1 MLPAFFE
8 HYLVFLLVFSRMAG
22 MILFNP
28 IFGRRNIPAVIKM
41 GLALM
46 LAFLVTMAIPRT
58 EVGAAVLPV
67 FIFGCLKEF
76 FVGYA
81 AGFVLQLFFSGI
93 LIAGEIMDMQIGFG
107 MAKFYDPQSNVSMPV
122 SGSFFNIFLMLVL
135 FTTNA
140 HLTLI
145 KVMALSFRIIP
156 PGMTHLGPQIGR
168 YLMDLMSSV
177 FILALKLALPVTAA
191 ELISEIGLGI
201 VMRAV
206 PQINIFSVGLQL
218 KAFIGILV
226 LIVMAPLM
234 VNFFDGMLNEIFYH
248 LEQGLQVMAG

>member
-28 IFGRRNIPAVIKM
+28 LFGRRNIPAVFKM
-41 GLALM
+41 GLALI
-46 LAFLVTMAIPRT
+46 LAFLITMTIPADT
-58 EVGAAVLPV
+58 GAVILPV

-81 AGFVLQLFFSGI
+81 AGFVLQLFFGSI
-93 LIAGEIMDMQIGFG
+93 LIAGEIIDMQVGFG

-122 SGSFFNIFLMLVL
+122 SGSFFNIFLMLVF

-140 HLTLI
+140 HLTFI
-145 KVMALSFRIIP
+145 KVIALSFQIIP
-156 PGMTHLGPQIGR
+156 PGMTHLGPEIGR
-168 YLMDLMSSV
+168 YLIDLLGSV
-177 FILALKLALPVTAA
+177 FVLALKLALPVTAA
-191 ELISEIGLGI
+191 EMISEIGLGI

-206 PQINIFSVGLQL
+206 PQMNIFSVGLQL

-234 VNFFDGMLNEIFYH
+234 INFFDGMLNDIFYH
-248 LEQGLQVMAG
+248 LEQGLQVIAG